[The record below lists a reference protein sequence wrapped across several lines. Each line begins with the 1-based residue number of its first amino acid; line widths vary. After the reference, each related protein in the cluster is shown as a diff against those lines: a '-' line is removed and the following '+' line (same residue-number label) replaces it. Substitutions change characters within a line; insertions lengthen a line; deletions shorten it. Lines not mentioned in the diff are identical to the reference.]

1 MTVLNRNPWE
11 DQKEKQ
17 SNMKKKERKF
27 PGVVIL
33 GVKKCGTTT
42 VGNTFCIIWFPK
54 GTFLK
59 LSYSSSLS
67 AKHAPWAGSRGW
79 WL

>member
-11 DQKEKQ
+11 DQKEEQ
-17 SNMKKKERKF
+17 TNMKKKERKL

-42 VGNTFCIIWFPK
+42 LGNIFCIIWFPK
-54 GTFLK
+54 GIFSEIVL
-59 LSYSSSLS
+59 LLQ
-67 AKHAPWAGSRGW
+67 P
-79 WL
+79 LC